1 MEKMHIQYAE
11 IKAYVKNGTG
21 YNTILPKST
30 LTPFH
35 VALDF
40 PNNIHAYYSN
50 LIRLGILEDESGTY
64 KIANNVYDE
73 IVEKYNFDY
82 YKKLVPEFFKKVVI
96 EKSYYGV
103 TPFGRLF
110 ISVCSSTTK

>member
-1 MEKMHIQYAE
+1 QYAE

-40 PNNIHAYYSN
+40 PDNIHAYYSN

-64 KIANNVYDE
+64 LTANNIYDE
-73 IVEKYNFDY
+73 ISEKYNFDS
-82 YKKLVPEFFKKVVI
+82 YKKLVPDCYNKIEI
-96 EKSYYGV
+96 EKSFYEV
-103 TPFGRLF
+103 TPFGKLF
-110 ISVCSSTTK
+110 ISACSSTSK